1 MKLGVALPIVDIGGE
16 PAALREFT
24 QAAETIGYQGIAAPD
39 HVLGVNLARRPGWT
53 QPRARSTDLY
63 HDPFVLFGFLAG
75 CTNIADFST
84 QVLILPQ
91 RQTVLVAKQAACLD
105 VLSGGRFRLG
115 IGVGWNEV
123 EFTGLNENFRDRGR
137 RSEEQVELM
146 RMLWTQ
152 PHVTFNGR
160 WHRVEDAGINP
171 LPAGRKIPLW
181 YGGHADI
188 TLRRC
193 AKWGDGWMPLAYP
206 PGEEARRAISTLH
219 RYAEEAGRDPA
230 AIGID
235 TRVSAGAGGEA
246 EWRDEVVLW
255 KSLGVTHLTLANYYE
270 SGHLHRIAG
279 RSLDDHIAAMRRYWK
294 AVADLL

>member
-16 PAALREFT
+16 PAALREFA
-24 QAAETIGYQGIAAPD
+24 QAAEAIGYHGIAAPD
-39 HVLGVNLARRPGWT
+39 HVLGVNVASRPQWS
-53 QPRARSTDLY
+53 QPRARSSELY

-75 CTNIADFST
+75 CTGIGDFST

-91 RQTVLVAKQAACLD
+91 RQTVLVAKQTACLD

-123 EFTGLNENFRDRGR
+123 EFTGLNENFRNRGR

-146 RMLWTQ
+146 QALWAE

-160 WHRVEDAGINP
+160 WHTIEDAGINP
-171 LPAGRKIPLW
+171 RPAAAKVPLW
-181 YGGHADI
+181 YGGHAEA
-188 TLRRC
+188 TLRRVV
-193 AKWGDGWMPLAYP
+193 KWGDGWMPLAYP
-206 PGEEARRAISTLH
+206 PGEEARTAFATL
-219 RYAEEAGRDPA
+219 RRTAEAAGRDPA
-230 AIGID
+230 TIGID
-235 TRVSAGAGGEA
+235 TRVSAGAGAEA
-246 EWRDEVVLW
+246 EWRHDVQLW

-279 RSLDDHIAAMRRYWK
+279 RTLGDHIAAMRRYWN

>member
-1 MKLGVALPIVDIGGE
+1 LSLALVGTVSVATLIPCQGEIRPSGGGHRLSRDRYVRPCAGRQCRE
-16 PAALREFT
+16 PLRLD
-24 QAAETIGYQGIAAPD
+24 A
-39 HVLGVNLARRPGWT
+39 V
-53 QPRARSTDLY
+53 ARSLDRPY

-75 CTNIADFST
+75 CTNIGDFST
-84 QVLILPQ
+84 QVLILAQ

-123 EFTGLNENFRDRGR
+123 EFTGLNENFRNRGR
-137 RSEEQVELM
+137 RSEEQVGVM
-146 RMLWTQ
+146 GALWAE
-152 PHVTFNGR
+152 PHVAFKGR
-160 WHRVEDAGINP
+160 WHTIEDAGINP
-171 LPAGRKIPLW
+171 RPAAGKIPLW
-181 YGGHADI
+181 YGGHADV

-206 PGEEARRAISTLH
+206 PGEEARAAFATLH
-219 RYAEEAGRDPA
+219 RYTEEAGRDPA

-246 EWRDEVVLW
+246 EWRDEVRAW

-270 SGHLHRIAG
+270 SGHLHRIRG
-279 RSLDDHIAAMRRYWK
+279 RSLGDHIAAMHHYWN